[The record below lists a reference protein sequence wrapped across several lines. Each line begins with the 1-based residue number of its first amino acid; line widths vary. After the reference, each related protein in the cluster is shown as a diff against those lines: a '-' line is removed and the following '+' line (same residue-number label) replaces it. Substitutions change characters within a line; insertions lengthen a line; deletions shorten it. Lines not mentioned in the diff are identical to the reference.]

1 MSCRMIAAV
10 TSIFLGAVIVL
21 PVTRAQNGTSAA
33 PDAPSSSSSATTP
46 SQAPPAASK
55 KVWTNDNVTELRA
68 NSEISTVGRTSA
80 SPRDSGRKTVAGSK
94 AHDANWY
101 RDRIV
106 NLEAKLP
113 PLDSQIEQL
122 REGIAGKAM
131 GDGKSSSR
139 PRAVKGD
146 SWSREEA
153 ELQNKRD
160 GIAAHID
167 ALRDQARHSGV
178 APNTLP

>member
-10 TSIFLGAVIVL
+10 TSIFLGAVIGL
-21 PVTRAQNGTSAA
+21 PVAHAQNGTSDA
-33 PDAPSSSSSATTP
+33 PDAPSSSSGTTP
-46 SQAPPAASK
+46 SQAPLAAPK
-55 KVWTNDNVTELRA
+55 RVWTNDNVTELRA
-68 NSEISTVGRTSA
+68 NSKISTVGRMSA
-80 SPRDSGRKTVAGSK
+80 SPGDAGRKTVAGSK

-101 RDRIV
+101 RDQIV

-122 REGIAGKAM
+122 REGIEGKAM
-131 GDGKSSSR
+131 GDGKTSSR

-146 SWSREEA
+146 SWAREEA

-178 APNTLP
+178 PPNSLP

>member
-21 PVTRAQNGTSAA
+21 PVTRAQNGTSGA
-33 PDAPSSSSSATTP
+33 PDAPSSSSATTP
-46 SQAPPAASK
+46 SQAPLAASK

-68 NSEISTVGRTSA
+68 NSEISTVGGTPA
-80 SPRDSGRKTVAGSK
+80 SPGKADRKTGAGSK
-94 AHDANWY
+94 SHDAKWY
-101 RDRIV
+101 RDQIV
-106 NLEAKLP
+106 KLEAKLP

-122 REGIAGKAM
+122 REALDGKAM
-131 GDGKSSSR
+131 GDGKTSSR

>member
-10 TSIFLGAVIVL
+10 TSIFLGAVIVS
-21 PVTRAQNGTSAA
+21 PVTRAQNGTSGA
-33 PDAPSSSSSATTP
+33 PDAPSSSSATT
-46 SQAPPAASK
+46 SQASPATPK

-68 NSEISTVGRTSA
+68 NSEISTVGGTAA
-80 SPRDSGRKTVAGSK
+80 SPREAGGKTAAGSK
-94 AHDANWY
+94 ARDAKWY
-101 RDRIV
+101 RDQIMK
-106 NLEAKLP
+106 LEAKLP

-122 REGIAGKAM
+122 REGIDGKAM
-131 GDGKSSSR
+131 GDGKTSSR

-146 SWSREEA
+146 SWAREEA
-153 ELQNKRD
+153 ELQSKRD